1 MNDGNDELQKPR
13 HFGGR
18 EARPS
23 QYTGRDFQL
32 EVLDRLAETQALT
45 EASQE
50 TWRQEL
56 KRLRDLNSPLK
67 FDPRTLVALG
77 ALALS
82 ITGYALQDA
91 RNTSKRDA
99 EIEAMK
105 LRVAHLEE
113 IAATNTEARVRTE
126 VQLEDLHEGQAEI
139 KEMIE
144 VYYDSP
150 KKSLRT
156 K

>member
-1 MNDGNDELQKPR
+1 MNEDEFLKPR
-13 HFGGR
+13 QSSGR
-18 EARPS
+18 QARPTL
-23 QYTGRDFQL
+23 YTARDFQL

-50 TWRQEL
+50 AWRHEL
-56 KRLRDLNSPLK
+56 KLLRELNSPLK
-67 FDPRTLVALG
+67 FDPRTLVAML
-77 ALALS
+77 AIALS

-99 EIEAMK
+99 EIETMK
-105 LRVAHLEE
+105 VRVTRLEQ

-144 VYYDSP
+144 AHGSGAKKAFRP
-150 KKSLRT
+150 K
-156 K
+156 